1 MIRPDFIAPVF
12 EAVRKAADEIM
23 AVYENDFSVQ
33 LKEDKSPVTKADLL
47 SSEILFDVLTKTN
60 ITVVSEESKIP
71 DYARRTLE
79 EYIWLVDPLDG
90 TKEFIKRNGEFCIN
104 IALIQNQQPIFGLIA
119 DPVNQKILYG
129 GISTGIFCQSLQEK
143 KIFSPD
149 FIVRPKNNQK
159 SRGLIFSRSHFT
171 NEVSV
176 LVNKLEERYGLLRL
190 IKKGSALKFFNLVEG
205 DAHFY
210 PRMAPTMEW
219 DIAAGDAIYRA
230 VGGEV
235 LDFTNF
241 EPIRY
246 NKEDLRNPNFIAKPA
261 NLKID

>member
-12 EAVRKAADEIM
+12 DAVRQAAAQIM
-23 AVYENDFSVQ
+23 TVYENDFSVE
-33 LKEDKSPVTKADLL
+33 LKEDKSPVTQADLV
-47 SSEILFDVLTKTN
+47 SSEILFNVLIKTN

-71 DYARRTLE
+71 EFANRIRE

-104 IALIQNQQPIFGLIA
+104 IALIQNQQPIFGIIA

-129 GISTGIFCQSLQEK
+129 GLSTGIFCQSLHEK
-143 KIFSPD
+143 KIFSTD
-149 FIVRPKNNQK
+149 FLLQPKPLPK

-171 NEVSV
+171 HEVSA
-176 LVNKLEERYGLLRL
+176 LVNKLEERYGTLRL

-246 NKEDLRNPNFIAKPA
+246 NKADLRNPNFIAKPA